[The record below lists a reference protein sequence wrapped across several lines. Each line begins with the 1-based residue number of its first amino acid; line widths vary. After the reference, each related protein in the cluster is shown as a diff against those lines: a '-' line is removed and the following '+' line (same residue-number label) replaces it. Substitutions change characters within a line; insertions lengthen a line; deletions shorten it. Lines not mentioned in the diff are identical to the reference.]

1 MEWDR
6 THETAEKIEWE
17 RADGY
22 AYVVA
27 RATADGEWAVSLD
40 RLEQASEGE
49 TYRHETAPDRETAV
63 SVATGWLDGEEAD
76 GSHESSP

>member
-1 MEWDR
+1 MEWER

-27 RATADGEWAVSLD
+27 RATADGEWAVSPD
-40 RLEQASEGE
+40 RLEQAPEGK
-49 TYRHETAPDRETAV
+49 TYRHE
-63 SVATGWLDGEEAD
+63 SVPRLRDGRLGRD
-76 GSHESSP
+76 GVAQQ